1 MKPIHYEYLFLSFLL
16 LIAVGFSVLY
26 GSTIMPFDRN
36 HPHLNAYE
44 GFTSQYKSADYS
56 SSSDN
61 KAMDTYKSF
70 LINSDISS
78 TDCKKVFGF
87 DGLFCQPSVAD
98 NKIDIFG
105 GAKGSLECTGY
116 GSELSNS
123 NGSICLD
130 DNMKKMLMSR
140 GGNASGGD
148 WKIGT

>member
-1 MKPIHYEYLFLSFLL
+1 MKPIHYEYLLLSFLL
-16 LIAVGFSVLY
+16 LIAVGISVLY
-26 GSTIMPFDRN
+26 GSKIMTFDRN

-44 GFTSQYKSADYS
+44 GFTSHYKSADYS

-70 LINSDISS
+70 LINPESSS

-98 NKIDIFG
+98 NKIDIFSK
-105 GAKGSLECTGY
+105 AKGSLECSGSS
-116 GSELSNS
+116 SELTNS
-123 NGSICLD
+123 KGSLCLD

-148 WKIGT
+148 WKIGS